1 MVECGPIGNGLLMKL
16 SVNLFL
22 IVTLTGLSEAVHFA
36 EKQGL
41 NLHRLKSV
49 LNASQMASDVSRIK
63 IEKLIARDF
72 SPQAAMDRVLGRVTG
87 NPHLT
92 RCWPFGRVTERL
104 PTIRPQFASDH
115 TLPTILLLL
124 PVSLR
129 LKNSERRS
137 WCYRSSDREK
147 NLKLSLCLIRNTFFD
162 DERSFWSAR
171 ASIHSEVC

>member
-72 SPQAAMDRVLGRVTG
+72 SPQAAMDRVLG
-87 NPHLT
+87 
-92 RCWPFGRVTERL
+92 E
-104 PTIRPQFASDH
+104 
-115 TLPTILLLL
+115 
-124 PVSLR
+124 
-129 LKNSERRS
+129 
-137 WCYRSSDREK
+137 
-147 NLKLSLCLIRNTFFD
+147 
-162 DERSFWSAR
+162 
-171 ASIHSEVC
+171 